1 MALWEETRAVKPE
14 PTAACS
20 AGWPL
25 TQQLWDLRPLD
36 VHIAQW
42 VCPSLFTPGAWTS
55 TQQHT
60 NPLEV
65 SK

>member
-1 MALWEETRAVKPE
+1 MTLWEETRAVKPE

-25 TQQLWDLRPLD
+25 TQQLWDSRPLD
-36 VHIAQW
+36 VHIAHVGFAHPCSW
-42 VCPSLFTPGAWTS
+42 GWTS
-55 TQQHT
+55 TQRHT

-65 SK
+65 PK